1 MNHRLLRK
9 HAIRSEFARSFQG
22 SNGENKN
29 TLRVPGLNDG
39 VERRADGRGEYVTRW
54 SVCGKTGVVKK
65 EKTATTWTT
74 SEKGSHRIN
83 EKKELGGE
91 SHSQRSEEKP
101 THNRDVY

>member
-1 MNHRLLRK
+1 M
-9 HAIRSEFARSFQG
+9 
-22 SNGENKN
+22 
-29 TLRVPGLNDG
+29 
-39 VERRADGRGEYVTRW
+39 
-54 SVCGKTGVVKK
+54 VKK